1 VEITMSDVETDPV
14 RVFGNVLRVQRTKV
28 GLTQADLAAVVF
40 CSPSLISA
48 IENGTRPAK
57 LDLVERLD
65 AALQSGG
72 VLRSVWPLVSKT
84 AYPEWFKRVAG
95 LEAQATKIFE
105 WEPRCVAGLLQ
116 TAEYARAIMRAG
128 RPSDDDES
136 IERDVM
142 TRLDRQQIL
151 TRESPPVTFFIV
163 DESVL
168 HRPFGGARVMHN
180 QLRRLAEA
188 AALPNV
194 ILQVLPF
201 EATDQ
206 PGADGPMRILEFDG
220 GPSVAYTEGVGT
232 GRVIEIPSEVAGA
245 MTYFDRVRASALPR
259 AASLNMLVRF
269 GEKYDVA

>member
-1 VEITMSDVETDPV
+1 LSDVEIDPV
-14 RVFGNVLRVQRTKV
+14 RVFGNVLRVQRTRADQ
-28 GLTQADLAAVVF
+28 TQAELAALVF

-65 AALQSGG
+65 GALQSGG

-105 WEPRCVAGLLQ
+105 WEPRCVPGLLQ

-128 RPSDDDES
+128 RPGNDDES
-136 IERDVM
+136 IERDVT

-151 TRESPPVTFFIV
+151 TRDGAPMMFFIV

-168 HRPFGGARVMHN
+168 HRPFGGAQVMHH
-180 QLRRLAEA
+180 QLRRLADVA
-188 AALPNV
+188 GFPNV

-232 GRVIEIPSEVAGA
+232 GRVIEIPSEVAEA

-269 GEKYDVA
+269 GDKYDVA